1 MPCLAALRIGKIV
14 AWRVTDRQDDELE
27 QEIQRALAH
36 HPSFGYKRLTAVIN
50 RQRQKN
56 HQAKINAKR
65 VYRVAK
71 QRSLLLTQKPLLSGY
86 SKEHNGHV
94 SVDQS
99 NKRWCSDELEFKC
112 FNGEYVSMT
121 FVLDC
126 YDREVISF
134 VAKKGRWAFIQVLD
148 AVEPMDNCDGTRNL
162 GNIGL
167 MASLDPVALDQAA
180 IDMTFRAA
188 PNETTKEAW
197 HRTHMTY
204 LPMLAEQIGVG
215 KTQYVLQTID

>member
-1 MPCLAALRIGKIV
+1 MPRYGGTL
-14 AWRVTDRQDDELE
+14 
-27 QEIQRALAH
+27 
-36 HPSFGYKRLTAVIN
+36 
-50 RQRQKN
+50 KN
-56 HQAKINAKR
+56 LSICMG
-65 VYRVAK
+65 
-71 QRSLLLTQKPLLSGY
+71 SLSGKAIIHSAGKVQTYY
-86 SKEHNGHV
+86 SSTDDRTTAE
-94 SVDQS
+94 
-99 NKRWCSDELEFKC
+99 
-112 FNGEYVSMT
+112 SMADAAQAAV
-121 FVLDC
+121 F
-126 YDREVISF
+126 
-134 VAKKGRWAFIQVLD
+134 AKKGRWAFIQVLD